1 LAEQHLVEALLA
13 TACFLSNLAEASRE
27 VSHIQLMI
35 VTTGVHLEQKLL
47 NYANPLEN
55 DCVLTVF
62 RPLTSALFEPE
73 GALKETF

>member
-1 LAEQHLVEALLA
+1 MAEQHLVEALLA

-35 VTTGVHLEQKLL
+35 VTSVHLEQKLL

-73 GALKETF
+73 GALKEAF

>member
-1 LAEQHLVEALLA
+1 MAEQHLVEALLA

-35 VTTGVHLEQKLL
+35 VTSVHLEQKLL

-55 DCVLTVF
+55 DGVLTVF

-73 GALKETF
+73 GALKETI